1 MQLESLSL
9 EQIQTATDRALRFT
23 LEVTMFAKVYHTR
36 GERPPDL
43 GPEMATALHEAI
55 RILNSAV
62 KHGYHPTDRIYAEVE
77 KNMQDDTWR
86 GAWIERTCTH
96 SPPSGDKPPP

>member
-23 LEVTMFAKVYHTR
+23 LEVPMFAEFYYSH

-43 GPEMATALHEAI
+43 GPEMATALHESI
-55 RILNSAV
+55 RTLNSAV
-62 KHGYHPTDRIYAEVE
+62 KQGYHPTDSIYAEVE

-86 GAWIERTCTH
+86 VAWIERTRT
-96 SPPSGDKPPP
+96 PFPTRR